1 MPSTASMKLQRR
13 CFSRE
18 NYDTMQHFSSL
29 PLIAANFLCQIVV
42 ATAMEVGSAVLDE
55 G

>member
-1 MPSTASMKLQRR
+1 MPGIASMRSQKH
-13 CFSRE
+13 CFFKG
-18 NYDTMQHFSSL
+18 NYDTTQHFSSL

-42 ATAMEVGSAVLDE
+42 ATAMEVGSDALDE

>member
-1 MPSTASMKLQRR
+1 MPNIASMRSQKH
-13 CFSRE
+13 CFFKG

-29 PLIAANFLCQIVV
+29 PLIAPNLLGQIVV